1 MLSIQLFGGRGE
13 IKRKGKWVAPIGRR
27 RTQYH
32 PIPAAIG
39 SYNSVI
45 SAHIQQL
52 MEYRRLG
59 RSGLKVSALSLGSWL
74 TFGKQI
80 SDETAEELMVTAYD
94 LGINFFDNAEIY
106 ARGQSEIVMGK
117 ILKKLEWR
125 RDTYL
130 VSSKVFWGGD
140 KPNQTGLSRK
150 HVFEACHAAL
160 KRFQL
165 EYLDLYFCHRPDPE
179 TPIEETVWVM
189 NDLIRQGKI
198 LYWGT
203 SEWSAQEITEA
214 HAVARREHL
223 IPPTMEQPQY
233 NLFHRRRFE
242 LEYSRV
248 FSELGYGS
256 TIWSPLASGIL
267 SGKYNNG
274 FPDDTRLGMQGLDWL
289 REKVHTEENL
299 NKTRALS
306 YLAEELGIS
315 LPCLAIAWCLKN
327 PHVSTVILG
336 ASKKQHL
343 VENVNAL
350 EATQLLSSEIVQRIE
365 DIVANKP
372 KPEGF

>member
-1 MLSIQLFGGRGE
+1 
-13 IKRKGKWVAPIGRR
+13 
-27 RTQYH
+27 
-32 PIPAAIG
+32 
-39 SYNSVI
+39 
-45 SAHIQQL
+45 

-106 ARGQSEIVMGK
+106 ARGQSEIVMGN

-165 EYLDLYFCHRPDPE
+165 DYLDLYFCHRPDPE

-267 SGKYNNG
+267 SGKYNEG
-274 FPDDTRLGMQGLDWL
+274 FPSDTRLGMQGLDWL
-289 REKVHTEENL
+289 REKVHTDENL

-306 YLAEELGIS
+306 YLADEMGIS

-343 VENVNAL
+343 VENIQSL
-350 EATQLLSSEIVQRIE
+350 EVLPMLSPEVLSRIEEIVNNQ
-365 DIVANKP
+365 P
-372 KPEGF
+372 KADGF

>member
-1 MLSIQLFGGRGE
+1 
-13 IKRKGKWVAPIGRR
+13 
-27 RTQYH
+27 
-32 PIPAAIG
+32 
-39 SYNSVI
+39 
-45 SAHIQQL
+45 

-80 SDETAEELMVTAYD
+80 SDDVAEELMICAYD
-94 LGINFFDNAEIY
+94 NGINFFDNAEIY
-106 ARGQSEIVMGK
+106 ARGKSEIVMGN

-165 EYLDLYFCHRPDPE
+165 DYLDLYFCHRPDPE

-214 HAVARREHL
+214 FAIARREHL

-233 NLFHRRRFE
+233 NMFHRYRFE
-242 LEYSRV
+242 IEYKRV
-248 FSELGYGS
+248 FEELGYGS
-256 TIWSPLASGIL
+256 TIWSPLASGVL
-267 SGKYNNG
+267 SGKYNSG
-274 FPDDTRLGMQGLDWL
+274 FPTDTRLSIEGLEWL
-289 REKVHTEENL
+289 KDRVLTEENIIKTKAL
-299 NKTRALS
+299 NSIAGDLGVAL
-306 YLAEELGIS
+306 
-315 LPCLAIAWCLKN
+315 PQLAIAWCLKN
-327 PHVSTVILG
+327 NNVSTVILG
-336 ASKKQHL
+336 GSKTQQLKDNLAAFDVLPKLSDDVLAS
-343 VENVNAL
+343 
-350 EATQLLSSEIVQRIE
+350 IE
-365 DIVANKP
+365 LILDNKP
-372 KPEGF
+372 IAPGF